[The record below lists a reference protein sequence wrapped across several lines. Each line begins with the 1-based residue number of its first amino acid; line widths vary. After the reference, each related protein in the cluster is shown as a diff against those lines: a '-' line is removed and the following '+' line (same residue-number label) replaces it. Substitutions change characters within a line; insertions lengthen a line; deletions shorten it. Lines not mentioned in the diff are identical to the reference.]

1 MVSYGIP
8 ENPSLRTNSWVRM
21 WWLHQFRGYKVLQVH
36 RTPRMGWFGQLT
48 YDESYLMLP
57 RTIERQ

>member
-1 MVSYGIP
+1 MSYGFP
-8 ENPSLRTNSWVRM
+8 DNPSLRTNSRVRM
-21 WWLHQFRGYKVLQVH
+21 WWLHQVWGYKVLHTH

-57 RTIERQ
+57 RDTEH

>member
-1 MVSYGIP
+1 
-8 ENPSLRTNSWVRM
+8 M
-21 WWLHQFRGYKVLQVH
+21 WWLYQFRGYKVLQIH

-57 RTIERQ
+57 RTIEHQ